1 MNKSNQTTMQN
12 IEPHQPTQIEP
23 RMTLDQTNQLM
34 LECQKRLPLFRLL
47 QVKTSPD
54 TFLGLQRD
62 QSLSIMGYSRKEI
75 EEMTGFKR
83 KKRAK
88 RDRSDEIYISD
99 RDLPLKGRE
108 FLARLKAEGEVLR
121 WGGLDE
127 GKPKKKGRAQ
137 SRPEKPDRDPDTGVV
152 VEMSQ
157 TIPSSKTRETEANI
171 EINP

>member
-1 MNKSNQTTMQN
+1 MHN
-12 IEPHQPTQIEP
+12 IELPQPTQIEP

-47 QVKTSPD
+47 QIKASLD

-75 EEMTGFKR
+75 EQMTGFKR

-88 RDRSDEIYISD
+88 QDRSDEIYISD
-99 RDLPLKGRE
+99 RDLPEKGRE

-127 GKPKKKGRAQ
+127 VKPKKRSRAK
-137 SRPEKPDRDPDTGVV
+137 SRPEKPVPDPDNGVV
-152 VEMSQ
+152 IEASQ
-157 TIPSSKTRETEANI
+157 TIPLSKTKANI
-171 EINP
+171 E

>member
-137 SRPEKPDRDPDTGVV
+137 SRPEKPVQTVGEL
-152 VEMSQ
+152 VEIETSQ

-171 EINP
+171 E

>member
-1 MNKSNQTTMQN
+1 MHN
-12 IEPHQPTQIEP
+12 IELPQPTQIEP

-34 LECQKRLPLFRLL
+34 LECQNRLPLFRLL
-47 QVKTSPD
+47 QIKASPD
-54 TFLGLQRD
+54 TLLGLQRD

-99 RDLPLKGRE
+99 RDLPEKGRE

-137 SRPEKPDRDPDTGVV
+137 SRPEKPDRDPDTGV
-152 VEMSQ
+152 EIEASQ
-157 TIPSSKTRETEANI
+157 TIPLSKTVNARETGANI
-171 EINP
+171 E